1 MMFRRPGK
9 GTIVL
14 LLITSIVSL
23 LTVIYERIGI
33 NSLEFFSLNTAKFPD
48 PYFWK
53 YITTGFIIPPTNP
66 TNLIFSLLGVYFLGS
81 MLESVLSY
89 KKLLTLSFVS
99 ILISFLFTEIF
110 GFIFGI
116 SKWFAPLHPFGL
128 SVLFATLGSAYG
140 KLMPQNNIHVMF
152 LLPVKGK
159 WFAFIPIA
167 FIMFD
172 VLYGIPPTEGIFSI
186 VVATIIGWNFNWFIY
201 NKYVIT
207 QFVTKNRHN
216 IENKEKN
223 KILN

>member
-9 GTIVL
+9 GTLTL
-14 LLITSIVSL
+14 LLITTIISL

-89 KKLLTLSFVS
+89 KKLLILSFSS

-110 GFIFGI
+110 SLFFGI
-116 SKWFAPLHPFGL
+116 SKWFSPLYPFGL
-128 SVLFATLGSAYG
+128 GVLFATLGSAYG
-140 KLMPQNNIHVMF
+140 KLMPQNNVNVMF

-167 FIMFD
+167 FILFD
-172 VLYGIPPTEGIFSI
+172 VLYGIAPTEGILSI
-186 VVATIIGWNFNWFIY
+186 LIGTLIGWNLDWFIY
-201 NKYVIT
+201 NKYTIT
-207 QFVTKNRHN
+207 QFVTKNRYN
-216 IENKEKN
+216 VESKEKN